1 MATELVKL
9 AAPQLGMI
17 SLVITSLQNSSTKK
31 ELKKYRAQLYSY
43 LRTVRPKDLTDF
55 KADDL
60 TYIRKVYD
68 ARTLDIT
75 YEFWYE
81 HNRDEA

>member
-9 AAPQLGMI
+9 AAPQLGII
-17 SLVITSLQNSSTKK
+17 SLVITALQNSSTKK

-68 ARTLDIT
+68 ARNLDIT

-81 HNRDEA
+81 HDRDEV